1 MLFPIDCQDTEAK
14 VSEARTRVTRRRV
27 QRIITADEILDA
39 AAGVVDAEG
48 LAALSMR
55 RIADATGVAPMT
67 IYGFFDGKD
76 ELVARL
82 RVHVLREL
90 PPPLDPDRPWKDRI
104 VHELSS
110 LHGALQRHHGLL
122 ELLSDRTD
130 ALPMLDELR
139 ERLVAI
145 LRTAGIDD
153 QTIIQGL
160 GSLVALTLG
169 FAVGERARQSAPG
182 ANAYERLR
190 NLPREGF
197 PNLSTLAVE
206 YPMHWSDQAY
216 DYGVAAV
223 LAAMAG
229 GVGHDQAR

>member
-1 MLFPIDCQDTEAK
+1 MLFPTAGQNTEAK
-14 VSEARTRVTRRRV
+14 VSEARTRVSRRRV

-39 AAGVVDAEG
+39 AAGLVDAEG

-67 IYGFFDGKD
+67 IYGFFENKD

-82 RVHVLREL
+82 RVHVLQEL
-90 PPPLDPDRPWKDRI
+90 PAPLDPDRPWKDRI

-110 LHGALQRHHGLL
+110 VRAALQRHHGLL
-122 ELLSDRTD
+122 ELLSDGAD
-130 ALPMLDELR
+130 AVPMLDGLR

-145 LRTAGIDD
+145 LRSAGLDD
-153 QTIIQGL
+153 HTIVDGL

-169 FAVGERARQSAPG
+169 FAVGERARQSVSG
-182 ANAYERLR
+182 GNAYERLR
-190 NLPREGF
+190 NLPSDAF

-206 YPMHWSDQAY
+206 YPLHWSDKAY
-216 DYGVAAV
+216 DYGVAGV
-223 LAAMAG
+223 LAAMG
-229 GVGHDQAR
+229 DSVDRGSV